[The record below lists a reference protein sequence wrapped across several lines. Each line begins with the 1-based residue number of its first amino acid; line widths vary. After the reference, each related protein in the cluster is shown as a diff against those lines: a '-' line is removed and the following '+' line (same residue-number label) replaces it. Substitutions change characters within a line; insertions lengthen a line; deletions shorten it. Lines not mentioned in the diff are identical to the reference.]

1 MTNGGSK
8 DVTIHVHKPGL
19 LTLLQDSGRYG
30 YQKYGV
36 IVSGA
41 MDGLAH
47 RAANL
52 LVGNGPAEATME
64 MTVIGPELTFE
75 EAALIAVCG
84 SDLNPR
90 IGSEPL
96 PLWRPVWVPAGT
108 TLTCGSSRKGCR
120 SYLAVAGG
128 FDVPLVMNSY
138 STYLRAGIGGYAGRA
153 LRAEDWLLTK
163 PPTRAGERIE
173 ERIRREAGAGAAF
186 HTVNW
191 SISSEL
197 IPAYAESPEIR
208 ITEGSQYVLFDEAS
222 REALASAIYRVQPAS
237 DRMGYRLA
245 GERLKLI
252 EPLEMVS
259 EPVTFGTVQVPP
271 DGQPI
276 VLMADRQTTGGYP
289 KIAQV
294 ISVDLPLL
302 AQAQVGS
309 EIRFRMV
316 SLQEAQETALMVGLS
331 LQVMEKSIQ
340 MYFSA

>member
-1 MTNGGSK
+1 MTIQV
-8 DVTIHVHKPGL
+8 DKPGL
-19 LTLLQDSGRYG
+19 LTLLQDAGRYG

-41 MDGLAH
+41 MDSFAH
-47 RAANL
+47 RTANL

-64 MTVIGPELTFE
+64 MTVIGPTLTFE

-84 SDLNPR
+84 SNLNPR

-108 TLTCGSSRKGCR
+108 TLVCGSSRQGCR

-128 FDVPLVMNSY
+128 FDVPAVMGSY
-138 STYLRAGIGGYAGRA
+138 ATYLRAGIGGYAGRA
-153 LRAEDWLLTK
+153 LRPGDRLRAGR
-163 PPTRAGERIE
+163 PTRAGEFIKA
-173 ERIRREAGAGAAF
+173 RIRRGAVAGAAF
-186 HTVNW
+186 DTVNW
-191 SISSEL
+191 SVSREL

-208 ITEGSQYVLFDEAS
+208 ITEGSQYALFDEAS
-222 REALASAIYRVQPAS
+222 REALGTAVYRVQPAS

-245 GERLKLI
+245 GERLQLI

-294 ISVDLPLL
+294 ISADLPLL
-302 AQAQVGS
+302 AQAHVGS

-316 SLQEAQETALMVGLS
+316 SLQEAQEKALLVGLS

-340 MYFSA
+340 MYFSQGG